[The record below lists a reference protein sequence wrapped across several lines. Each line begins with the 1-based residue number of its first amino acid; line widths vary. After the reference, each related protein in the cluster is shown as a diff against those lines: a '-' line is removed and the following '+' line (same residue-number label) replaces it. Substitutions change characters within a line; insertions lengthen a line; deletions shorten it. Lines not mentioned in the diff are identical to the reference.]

1 MLTPFK
7 ILLAVFVLFSMS
19 IQAQRIDKSFRLK
32 VSDNR
37 NLQFTSY
44 EYLLKDDSM
53 KISGVSDYGKSRV
66 VYIAKKLKSKQKK
79 AIRNFLKDF
88 PLDSL
93 QKEYFDDYVNFGY
106 ISSDHFPR
114 VIELEIRTGLKQHFS
129 KASNAYVKSYARLI
143 DFLNTL
149 INDDVVKI
157 NYMETDFKKTF

>member
-1 MLTPFK
+1 MHLRFK
-7 ILLAVFVLFSMS
+7 LILVVLVLFSIS
-19 IQAQRIDKSFRLK
+19 GFAQRTDKSFRIK

-44 EYLLKDDSM
+44 EYLLKDDSV

-66 VYIAKKLKSKQKK
+66 VYLAKKLKSKQKK

-88 PLDSL
+88 PVDSL
-93 QKEYFDDYVNFGY
+93 QKEYFDDYANFGY

-114 VIELEIRTGLKQHFS
+114 VIELEIRIGLKQHFS
-129 KASNAYVKSYARLI
+129 KASNAYVKNYARMI

-157 NYMETDFKKTF
+157 NYPESDFKKTF